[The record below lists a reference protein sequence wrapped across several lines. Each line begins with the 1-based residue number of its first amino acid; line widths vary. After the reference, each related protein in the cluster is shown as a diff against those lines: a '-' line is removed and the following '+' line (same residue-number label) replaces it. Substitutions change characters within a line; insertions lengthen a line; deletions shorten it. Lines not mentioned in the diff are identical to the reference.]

1 VVSRARFGRATVRDH
16 VDTLARMARSSATGA
31 LGRAVRLVARAAARG
46 ARAGARGVAAGA
58 SRVRTAARP
67 APRAGASGYPG
78 DFDGTVTAV
87 YAPDLDG
94 EPDPGEIVWTWVP
107 FEEDHRRGKDRPV
120 LLVGHDG
127 PWLLG
132 LMLSSRDHD
141 VRPAP
146 PDERWLDLG
155 TGAWDAR
162 RRPSEVRLDRVL
174 RIDPQAVRREGAV
187 LDRARFDAVVGSLP
201 ASRG

>member
-1 VVSRARFGRATVRDH
+1 MSRSTAG
-16 VDTLARMARSSATGA
+16 SA
-31 LGRAVRLVARAAARG
+31 LGRAVRLVARAAVRG
-46 ARAGARGVAAGA
+46 AKAGARGAAAGA
-58 SRVRTAARP
+58 TRVRSRSRAARVS
-67 APRAGASGYPG
+67 AYPG
-78 DFDGTVTAV
+78 DFRGPLTAT
-87 YAPDLDG
+87 YAPDPDG
-94 EPDPGEIVWTWVP
+94 EPDPGEVVWTWVP

-120 LLVGHDG
+120 LLVGRDG

-162 RRPSEVRLDRVL
+162 RRPSEVRLDRVI
-174 RIDPQAVRREGAV
+174 RVDPQAVRREGAV

-201 ASRG
+201 AGRG

>member
-1 VVSRARFGRATVRDH
+1 
-16 VDTLARMARSSATGA
+16 MAGSSATGA
-31 LGRAVRLVARAAARG
+31 IGRALRRVASAAVRG
-46 ARAGARGVAAGA
+46 ATAGARGATAGVRGAAAGVT
-58 SRVRTAARP
+58 RVGAARR
-67 APRAGASGYPG
+67 AARAGGGYPG
-78 DFDGTVTAV
+78 DFRGPLTPT
-87 YAPDLDG
+87 YAPDPDG
-94 EPDPGEIVWTWVP
+94 EPDPGEVVWTWVP

-141 VRPAP
+141 VRPGP

-162 RRPSEVRLDRVL
+162 RRPSEVRLDRVI
-174 RIDPQAVRREGAV
+174 RIDPREVRREGAV
-187 LDRARFDAVVGSLP
+187 LDRARFDAVVGSLG
-201 ASRG
+201 ARRD